1 MRVIAILARCCFALV
16 AGLLPAAALAQGGQ
30 SAAIILEL
38 PASPRAMALGG
49 AGTSLEGDAA
59 IFYNPAQL
67 AAVQQVAA
75 SLSAQ
80 RYIFSSTLGAF
91 SAAAR
96 IGPGTAAI
104 GVQALEY
111 GSEDEV
117 VPDEN
122 FGGERGRLTG
132 ATVDAGDLVATLAY
146 GVATGRMRAGVGA
159 KVIRQR
165 IADQS
170 GTAPA
175 FDIGVAVA
183 LWRGATVAAA
193 VQNLGG
199 SLETGTTA
207 SPLPRVVR
215 VGASMPYAFTPNL
228 TLLAAVDVVVPRT
241 SDAVPGG
248 GIEMQWQ
255 ASPGLALIGRVGGV
269 RVTGDD
275 DGSPLAAGAGI
286 AGRHLAVDYAFR
298 SFDLVGGAMH
308 RLGIRWWR

>member
-1 MRVIAILARCCFALV
+1 MRAIAVLVPCCFALV
-16 AGLLPAAALAQGGQ
+16 AGVVPAAALAQAQGGA

-67 AAVQQVAA
+67 AAVQHVAA

-132 ATVDAGDLVATLAY
+132 ATVDAG
-146 GVATGRMRAGVGA
+146 RSEER
-159 KVIRQR
+159 
-165 IADQS
+165 
-170 GTAPA
+170 
-175 FDIGVAVA
+175 
-183 LWRGATVAAA
+183 
-193 VQNLGG
+193 
-199 SLETGTTA
+199 
-207 SPLPRVVR
+207 R
-215 VGASMPYAFTPNL
+215 VGKECGYQCRSRWSPY
-228 TLLAAVDVVVPRT
+228 
-241 SDAVPGG
+241 
-248 GIEMQWQ
+248 
-255 ASPGLALIGRVGGV
+255 
-269 RVTGDD
+269 
-275 DGSPLAAGAGI
+275 
-286 AGRHLAVDYAFR
+286 H
-298 SFDLVGGAMH
+298 
-308 RLGIRWWR
+308 

>member
-1 MRVIAILARCCFALV
+1 MNASTMLTCWACALSGLTPTAAI
-16 AGLLPAAALAQGGQ
+16 AQGGQ

-49 AGTSLEGDAA
+49 AGTSLDGDAS

-67 AAVQQVAA
+67 AGVQHAAA

-80 RYIFSSTLGAF
+80 RYIFSSTLGAL

-104 GVQALEY
+104 GIQALEY

-146 GVATGRMRAGVGA
+146 AMEKGRVRAGVAA
-159 KVIRQR
+159 KLVRQR
-165 IADQS
+165 IADES
-170 GTAPA
+170 GTAPG

-183 LWRGATVAAA
+183 VWRGATVAGSL
-193 VQNLGG
+193 QNLGG
-199 SLETGTTA
+199 SLETGMTA
-207 SPLPRVVR
+207 SPLPRLAR
-215 VGASMPYAFTPNL
+215 FGASIPYALTPNL
-228 TLLAAVDVVVPRT
+228 TFLAAADVVVPRAA
-241 SDAVPGG
+241 DVVPAG
-248 GIEMQWQ
+248 GIEARWQ
-255 ASPGLALIGRVGGV
+255 GTPGLALIGRVGGV
-269 RVTGDD
+269 LVKGDD
-275 DGSPLAAGAGI
+275 DGSALSAGAGI

-298 SFDLVGGAMH
+298 SFDIVGGAMH
-308 RLGIRWWR
+308 RIGVRWWR